1 MRDLQLGAN
10 MNVTVTPTGQACG
23 AIIEGVDLSRELSQA
38 LVADVRA
45 AWLEHHVVIFP
56 NQEMTDEDLERFAL
70 YFGPFG
76 HDPFF
81 ASIPGHEHVAA
92 IRRTADETTSIFA
105 DTWHTDWSFQANP
118 PIGTCL
124 YGITI
129 PPKGGDTL
137 YANQHLA
144 LERMPDEMRARFEGK
159 VAIHSARMG
168 YSRDGIYGDR
178 EADSDRS
185 MDIVISDEA
194 LAEQPHP
201 LVRAHPETG
210 RLGIFGAPL
219 SYIVG
224 FEGAGD
230 DETHSLMKE
239 LHDWQTREEF
249 VYRHVW
255 EPRMLVMWDNR
266 SVLHRATGGYEGYDR
281 LLHRTTIGAPV

>member
-1 MRDLQLGAN
+1 MTL
-10 MNVTVTPTGQACG
+10 TVTPSGQACG
-23 AIIEGVDLSRELSQA
+23 AVIEGVDLSRD
-38 LVADVRA
+38 VAPEMIASIRE
-45 AWLEHHVVIFP
+45 AWLEHHVVVFP
-56 NQEMTDEDLERFAL
+56 NQNLTDDDLERFAL

-81 ASIPGHEHVAA
+81 ESIPGHDHVAA
-92 IRRTADETTSIFA
+92 IRRNADEATSIFA
-105 DTWHTDWSFQANP
+105 ETWHTDWSFQENP

-144 LERMPDEMRARFEGK
+144 LERMPEDLRARFEGK
-159 VAIHSARMG
+159 VAIHSARLG
-168 YSRDGIYGDR
+168 YSKAGIYGDV

-185 MDIVISDEA
+185 MNIIASDEA
-194 LAEQPHP
+194 LEEQSHP
-201 LVRAHPETG
+201 LVRAHAETG

-224 FEGAGD
+224 FEGVG
-230 DETHSLMKE
+230 EEENVSLLE
-239 LHDWQTREEF
+239 DLHGWQTREEF
-249 VYRHVW
+249 LYRHEW
-255 EPRMLVMWDNR
+255 EPGMLVMWDNR

-281 LLHRTTIGAPV
+281 LLHRTTIGATA

>member
-1 MRDLQLGAN
+1 MTLR
-10 MNVTVTPTGQACG
+10 VTPTGQACG
-23 AIIEGVDLSRELSQA
+23 AVIEGADLSRELA
-38 LVADVRA
+38 PEVVASIRES
-45 AWLEHHVVIFP
+45 WLEHHVLVFP
-56 NQEMTDEDLERFAL
+56 DQRLTDDDLERFVL

-81 ASIPGHEHVAA
+81 ESIPGHEHVAA
-92 IRRTADETTSIFA
+92 IRRDADETTSIFA
-105 DTWHTDWSFQANP
+105 ETWHTDWSFQENP

-144 LERMPDEMRARFEGK
+144 LERMPEDVRARFEDK
-159 VAIHSARMG
+159 VAIHSARLG
-168 YSRDGIYGDR
+168 YSRDGIYGDA

-185 MDIVISDEA
+185 MNIIASDEA
-194 LAEQPHP
+194 LEEQSHP
-201 LVRAHPETG
+201 LVRAHSETG

-224 FEGAGD
+224 FEGVGEEEAVA
-230 DETHSLMKE
+230 LMKE
-239 LHDWQTREEF
+239 LHDWQTRDQF
-249 VYRHVW
+249 VYRHQW
-255 EPRMLVMWDNR
+255 KPGMLVMWDNR
-266 SVLHRATGGYEGYDR
+266 SVLHRATGGYEGHDR